1 MGSLLK
7 SKTSNRNTM
16 ACTQVLSGIQVDCEP
31 SMGGLKVVYIANHA
45 DVADFQV
52 TDGKITSITMA
63 ASKTFKTYSFRRNT
77 ASMTSTLAVDPA
89 NGASVS
95 TDVALSFL
103 KQDTAKRI
111 EISALS
117 IGELVMLVTDA
128 NGRTWF
134 LGKDMPVMA
143 SAGGAESGT
152 TYTDGN
158 RYTITLQDN
167 SKDYPFEVKTSAE
180 QEGDTNF
187 VDLSSIT
194 TGN

>member
-1 MGSLLK
+1 M
-7 SKTSNRNTM
+7 
-16 ACTQVLSGIQVDCEP
+16 
-31 SMGGLKVVYIANHA
+31 VYIANHA
-45 DVADFQV
+45 DVTDFQI
-52 TDGKITSITMA
+52 TDGKITGITMA
-63 ASKTFKTYSFRRNT
+63 DSKTFKTYSFRRNT

-152 TYTDGN
+152 AYTDGN

-180 QEGDTNF
+180 QEGDTDF
-187 VDLSSIT
+187 VDLSTIT
-194 TGN
+194 SGN

>member
-1 MGSLLK
+1 MS
-7 SKTSNRNTM
+7 
-16 ACTQVLSGIQVDCEP
+16 CTQILSGIQVDCEP
-31 SMGGLKVVYIANHA
+31 SMGGLKVVHIANSS
-45 DVADFQV
+45 DVTDFEV
-52 TDGKITSITMA
+52 TDGQITSITMA
-63 ASKTFKTYSFRRNT
+63 SGKTFKTYSFRRNT
-77 ASMTSTLAVDPA
+77 ASMTSTLSVDPA
-89 NGASVS
+89 NGTSVA

-103 KQDTAKRI
+103 KQDTQKRL

-152 TYTDGN
+152 AYTDGN

-167 SKDYPFEVKTSAE
+167 SKDYPYEVKTAPAT
-180 QEGDTNF
+180 EGDTDF
-187 VDLSSIT
+187 VNINSIVT
-194 TGN
+194 PN